1 MVENRIGHMIEELSI
16 SLENRGMKLEQYMQ
30 YAKTDLAAMRENY
43 RETAAAN
50 VKTDLML
57 EAIAKAEELKVE
69 PADMQAE
76 VEGMAKAYGTTAAQV
91 QKIITE
97 QGRIGDLAAT
107 ILRKKAA
114 QVIVDNI
121 AE

>member
-1 MVENRIGHMIEELSI
+1 MH
-16 SLENRGMKLEQYMQ
+16 
-30 YAKTDLAAMRENY
+30 
-43 RETAAAN
+43 
-50 VKTDLML
+50 
-57 EAIAKAEELKVE
+57 
-69 PADMQAE
+69 AE
-76 VEGMAKAYGTTAAQV
+76 VEGMAQAYGTTAAQV

-97 QGRIGDLAAT
+97 QGRIGELAAT